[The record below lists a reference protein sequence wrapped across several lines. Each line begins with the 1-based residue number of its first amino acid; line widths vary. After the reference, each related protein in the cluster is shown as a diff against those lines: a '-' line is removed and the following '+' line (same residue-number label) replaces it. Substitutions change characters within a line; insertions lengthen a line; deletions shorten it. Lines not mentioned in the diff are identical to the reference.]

1 MYNDNQKICVRG
13 DCRLEGEVS
22 LDGSKNSALSCM
34 VASCLV
40 ENGEVVKLQ
49 NVPDVS
55 DVRILIDILRGLGK
69 IVEYEENTISLSGRI
84 TDCGVPAHLA
94 GKLRG
99 STYCLGL
106 LIGTVGKAKVGLPG
120 GDAIGERPIDIHL
133 QGLSMLG
140 MCYTLHEDY
149 VEAECGAGLKGA
161 EIYLRFPSVGATCNL
176 MIAAAKAEGRTIID
190 NAAKEPEI
198 VDLAN
203 LLCAIGVRVTGAG
216 TDRVVI
222 YGTTQV
228 SGNITHDVISDRIE
242 AGVLLTSVAITGGR
256 LTLHNS
262 TPYHYNSLLHQL
274 RLAGVKVDT
283 EENTVH
289 LDGTNSMQAMR
300 VTCMPFPGIA
310 TDMQP
315 QFAVLCLQCEGESV
329 ITDMV
334 FPERFAYVNEL
345 NKMGASISRNGNSI
359 SIAGKRKLTGADV
372 MGNDI
377 RAVTALI
384 CAGMIA
390 EGETVIDGMRH
401 LNRGYHKIVDKW
413 RSLGANIEIR

>member
-1 MYNDNQKICVRG
+1 MYNNNQKIYVRSG
-13 DCRLEGEVS
+13 KPLEGEVS

-34 VASCLV
+34 VAACLV
-40 ENGEVVKLQ
+40 ENGEVVRLK

-55 DVRILIDILRGLGK
+55 DVRILIKIFRRLGK
-69 IVEYEENTISLSGRI
+69 IVEYEENTLSLSGKI
-84 TDCGVPAHLA
+84 MNCEVPAHLA

-106 LIGTVGKAKVGLPG
+106 LMGTLGKARVGLPG

-133 QGLSMLG
+133 QGMSMLG
-140 MCYTLHEDY
+140 MRYMLHEDY
-149 VEAECGAGLKGA
+149 VEAECNGGLKGA

-176 MIAAAKAEGRTIID
+176 MIAAARAEGRTIID

-203 LLCAIGVRVTGAG
+203 LLCAMGVRVTGAG
-216 TDRVVI
+216 TDRIVI

-228 SGNITHDVISDRIE
+228 RGNITHDVISDRIE
-242 AGVLLTSVAITGGR
+242 AGVLLTSVAIAGGR
-256 LTLHNS
+256 LTLQNS

-274 RLAGVKVDT
+274 RLAGVKVET
-283 EENTVH
+283 EENAVYI
-289 LDGTNSMQAMR
+289 DGTNCKDAMR

-334 FPERFAYVNEL
+334 FPERFSYVEEL
-345 NKMGASISRNGNSI
+345 NKMGAKIVRRGNSI
-359 SIAGKRKLTGADV
+359 SIVGKRKLTGTAV
-372 MGNDI
+372 TGNDI

-390 EGETVIDGMRH
+390 DGETVIDGIVH
-401 LNRGYHKIVDKW
+401 LNRGYHNIIDKW